1 MNTLFYGLMVPT
13 VLLFMLLFWFIFTE
27 GECGRTHFVSK
38 ILNLI
43 ISIIFSW
50 MLLDFVDDD
59 NINLYREHKI
69 VNIISAKNSQEV
81 SGSFVLG
88 SGSIKEVEYYYYY
101 FNTVSGYKRDKIEV
115 SNTYVKEHNLKTAFI
130 VGLEEISISRFGIF
144 TNEYHENNHYEKH
157 IIYVPKN
164 SIIREFKIF

>member
-1 MNTLFYGLMVPT
+1 MIPI
-13 VLLFMLLFWFIFTE
+13 VLLFMFLLWFIFTE
-27 GECGRTHFVSK
+27 GECGRTHFIYK

-43 ISIIFSW
+43 TSIIISW
-50 MLLDFVDDD
+50 MILDFVDDD

-88 SGSIKEVEYYYYY
+88 SGSIKEIEYYYYY
-101 FNTVSGYKRDKIEV
+101 FNTNSGYKRDKIKV

-144 TNEYHENNHYEKH
+144 TNEYHENNHYEKN